1 MDAEHMEVAERLAEA
16 YPELPPATVV
26 HAVAHC
32 AEQFPVSDPH
42 FIEQAAMARLHE
54 QRDGNEVASLK
65 ASLDDPE
72 LQAELTLSTRLIIAV
87 NNSAERLSQHEI
99 DRLLGSNPR
108 GATDARRPNK
118 LPRQADRPR

>member
-1 MDAEHMEVAERLAEA
+1 MHLQAEHMEVAERLAEA
-16 YPELPPATVV
+16 YPELPPTTVV

-32 AEQFPVSDPH
+32 AAQFPVSDPH

-72 LQAELTLSTRLIIAV
+72 LRAELALSMRLIIAA
-87 NNSAERLSQHEI
+87 NSSAERLSEHEI
-99 DRLLGSNPR
+99 DRLLSSDPPGR
-108 GATDARRPNK
+108 DGRPT
-118 LPRQADRPR
+118 P

>member
-1 MDAEHMEVAERLAEA
+1 MEVAERLAEA
-16 YPELPPATVV
+16 YPELSPTTVV

-54 QRDGNEVASLK
+54 QRDGHEVASLK

-72 LQAELTLSTRLIIAV
+72 LRADLALSTRLIIAA
-87 NNSAERLSQHEI
+87 NSSAERLSQQEI
-99 DRLLGSNPR
+99 DRLLSSDPP
-108 GATDARRPNK
+108 GATDAARPNK
-118 LPRQADRPR
+118 LPRHVDRPR